1 MRNLTLLFA
10 AFFLFIT
17 ACSPDRRAPLSLL
30 PATTEIQGA
39 PGALSFNAS
48 TSIGLTATVKDL
60 VARLEVEKPEP
71 DVHFFRL
78 ELVVLDAER
87 QPLPEAPVLNVAP
100 NDLEKLNSRRTGK
113 FSLRFR
119 ADAPAREPTQIDEN
133 RRSRRTRDKAAVQ
146 PAWLLNAR
154 YFVLRAETDRSKAT
168 QPSVAEP
175 SPSPAESESPK
186 TVPEVVAMAEPA
198 VFFVYSFDEAGN
210 GLKQGSG
217 FFIDPSGIGVSNH
230 HVFEGGVQW
239 AIQTTD
245 KRQYR
250 VSEVLKSS
258 KEYDHVVFRVEASAP
273 FPFLKTAPG
282 KALKG
287 EEILVIGNPR
297 GLESTV
303 TQGIVSALRDPM
315 IQIDAA
321 VSPGNS
327 GGPVL
332 NRKGEVLGIATQK
345 ILDCE
350 NCNFAFDIGVLGYGK

>member
-1 MRNLTLLFA
+1 MRTLAIL
-10 AFFLFIT
+10 LVPISLSIT
-17 ACSPDRRAPLSLL
+17 ACSSDRRAPLSLL
-30 PATTEIQGA
+30 PATSEVQGA
-39 PGALSFNAS
+39 PGVLSLNAN
-48 TSIGLTATVKDL
+48 TSVGITATAKDL
-60 VARLEVEKPEP
+60 VARLEVEKPQA

-78 ELVVLDAER
+78 EIVILDAER

-119 ADAPAREPTQIDEN
+119 ADVPAGEPTPIDEN
-133 RRSRRTRDKAAVQ
+133 RRNRRNRDKSAQ

-154 YFVLRAETDRSKAT
+154 YFVIRAETDHSTNSKPT
-168 QPSVAEP
+168 TAEP
-175 SPSPAESESPK
+175 TPVPAISEAPK

-250 VSEVLKSS
+250 VSEVLQSS

-273 FPFLKTAPG
+273 FPYLKTAPG

-332 NRKGEVLGIATQK
+332 NRKGEVIGIATQK

-350 NCNFAFDIGVLGYGK
+350 NCNFAFDIRVLGYGK